1 MRSNGVRMVFGND
14 LVTSVFHN
22 FAEWVLSS
30 KHHRLKLT
38 ALILLNDQN
47 VHLSLTPSK
56 GALPTTDRNRLTRQS
71 FIILYIFSMTPSLKF
86 FPTIETGVAT
96 KWFFSKTLFPFQ
108 KIEGNGS
115 QKEVIDAICYQISV
129 SIGNLCCLFGNLFLT
144 SVFIHLVLSFFS
156 PPQPLSLLS

>member
-1 MRSNGVRMVFGND
+1 MPLTVTDITPHSGHKTDSNKAAEWVLKIIKRRNSFQSITLWNCRYMRSNGVRMVFGND

-22 FAEWVLSS
+22 FAEWVLWS

-86 FPTIETGVAT
+86 FPTIETGVG
-96 KWFFSKTLFPFQ
+96 KKMVFFPRHYFVSK
-108 KIEGNGS
+108 K
-115 QKEVIDAICYQISV
+115 
-129 SIGNLCCLFGNLFLT
+129 
-144 SVFIHLVLSFFS
+144 
-156 PPQPLSLLS
+156 